1 MMKTM
6 NRELNMNEIEM
17 VAGGCRGLN
26 ETGPLGKTG
35 PLGETGPLGATGPL
49 GFPPR
54 QENH

>member
-17 VAGGCRGLN
+17 VAGGNRGLN

-35 PLGETGPLGATGPL
+35 PLG
-49 GFPPR
+49 FPPR
-54 QENH
+54 